1 MFMFIFGDEKGII
14 IYGQILDIPAIVPTA
29 TSPNLV

>member
-1 MFMFIFGDEKGII
+1 MVMFIFGDEKGVIV
-14 IYGQILDIPAIVPTA
+14 YGQILDIPAIVPTA